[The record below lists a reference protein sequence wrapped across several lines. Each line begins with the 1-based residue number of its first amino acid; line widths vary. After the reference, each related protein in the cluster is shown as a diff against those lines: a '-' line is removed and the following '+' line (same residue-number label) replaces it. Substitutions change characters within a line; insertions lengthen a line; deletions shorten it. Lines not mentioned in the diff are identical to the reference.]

1 MKYQGE
7 IVNIS
12 NHLGF
17 VKHPDGNL
25 LPFDITEGD
34 NYSIGDLVSY
44 TIFEDVDSRIKYP
57 KANDLE
63 IVQKRNDHDRTIRLS
78 KIAKENNLSIGTII
92 ELSKIKGIAIE
103 GNPNAKIS
111 RAEYEMILNTKYDIE
126 QQIKFKKEFRSKYS
140 KGTVIETEISGIIK
154 PSQIITYFSDGF
166 IGRLSLMDISWSLPD
181 AQYQFNQYTLGSKIQ
196 CVITDI
202 DFDSKQVILSQKHL
216 VKQKSDSIEWD
227 RLNRGDL
234 VTLKLV
240 EDLHS
245 VYLLKTDKGIYGTI
259 NKDLISIT
267 NDESVKLRIN
277 NKLDE
282 SDLLSLVPS
291 NTELIEEEK
300 FEEIKKDFSFIEPE
314 LRDYNSFKKSI
325 IGAQA
330 TDKDIEYLK
339 SAFENDDKLF
349 SKEIEIPQTIYLSFE
364 FKSSSW
370 ETSFKQN
377 AIPYFF
383 EGAEYNSENEK
394 LLLERLNNENYW
406 VRFNRRLKEK
416 GASDE
421 LIEFTF
427 FNEEISFYGE
437 VSISK
442 NKKEYKF
449 PIKGFTFGHNFIGS
463 TEAKK
468 RNAKNG
474 SFLFRSRLKVVS
486 PLGNIP
492 TNASQKEALELILTK
507 THSFKLITK
516 LKREAGEIL
525 REEGRTLAIIDKFL
539 EYQESLLEATKGAAV
554 CVERYILT
562 HSEVGGTAILIDQS
576 IGDSLE
582 FETTTVVNVKI
593 KQGEGAEAELVW
605 LTDGFLTYFGDNC
618 KLTFFREI
626 NSKNLDNGFYLEKR
640 VSTKQFRVQRQIIQ
654 DFLQKK
660 IKIDHIESLLVQ
672 PEKIQPPTLSN
683 AVFTN
688 KDLIQTE
695 KEQPDNNQIRALRK
709 AINNKNIFLIQG
721 PPGTGKTTVIAEIIE
736 QLVSKGEKILLT
748 GQNHVAV
755 DNVLSKIAKI
765 PQLNLLRVAKE
776 DKIDKEL
783 GRFHID
789 NLVANYQEEFVN
801 FLKNQLEL
809 IRLFL
814 TLKNKNVTQDILLK
828 SFNERVNEFSVN
840 YGSLKEILKH
850 KHFLLRDGL
859 DDLSL
864 NEIEETIVSFENWIT
879 SVNNEIDVLLTPL
892 IYNSVDVVFATCIGI
907 KTDPVF
913 EEADI
918 RFDTVIIDEAGKA
931 NIAETLVAIE
941 LGKKV
946 ILVGDQMQ
954 LPPYMDSSLID
965 PKDPNSFPR
974 SEFGFGF
981 LQEEIIHALKTSFF
995 EFLINRI
1002 KANKFPAD
1010 NLEMLNYQHRMH
1022 PNIGKF
1028 VSESFY
1034 GGHLK
1039 MGSRTHQNHLPYPS
1053 PFNKEVVFFNT
1064 SNSPNPYEQND
1075 GYSAK
1080 NDTEA
1085 EVIAE
1090 FILPKLFENDL
1101 SPKEIAIIAPYKSQV
1116 ANINRYINNSTLC
1129 SHKNIDVSTLDSF
1142 QGKEYDIILFSFTR
1156 SANFKKPEY
1165 LDGKRKST
1173 KVGFLDDARRLN
1185 VAFSRAKKKLILVG
1199 NAETLTDPRS
1209 HFDLLFDYTGLF
1221 KNLVHLSRNEQ
1232 IGNFVS
1238 IANFYE
1244 FKSKKFL
1251 SNQIKNG
1258 DNVLVK
1264 FKNIGTKEGKR
1275 FGIFFVYKSLVCLL
1289 PDDLIPVDQKE
1300 YYYGLTKGTELKL
1313 SINSYNKN
1321 NQRIYLKLCVAS
1333 KEEIWNEN
1341 FKSFVIG
1348 SSYSAVVTK
1357 KVAYGYFIKLECGY
1371 EGLLHNNEN
1380 RRKID
1385 LQIGQQT
1392 KVLISKIDIQNK
1404 QIGFTIK

>member
-17 VKHPDGNL
+17 VKHSDGNL
-25 LPFDITEGD
+25 LPFDFAEGD
-34 NYSIGDLVSY
+34 NYSIGDVVSY
-44 TIFEDVDSRIKYP
+44 KIFENFDSKIKYP
-57 KANDLE
+57 KANELQ
-63 IVQKRNDHDRTIRLS
+63 IVRKRND
-78 KIAKENNLSIGTII
+78 NNS
-92 ELSKIKGIAIE
+92 
-103 GNPNAKIS
+103 
-111 RAEYEMILNTKYDIE
+111 E
-126 QQIKFKKEFRSKYS
+126 QQIKLKKEFLSKYS
-140 KGTVIETEISGIIK
+140 KGTVVVTEIIDIIL

-166 IGRLSLMDISWSLPD
+166 LGRLSLMDISWSMPE
-181 AQYQFNQYTLGSKIQ
+181 AQDLFKHMSIGDKIT
-196 CVITDI
+196 CAIINI
-202 DFDSKQVILSQKHL
+202 DFGNKQVSLSQKHL
-216 VKQKSDSIEWD
+216 AKQKSDSIEWE

-234 VTLKLV
+234 LMMKFV
-240 EDLHS
+240 EELNS
-245 VYLLKTDKGIYGTI
+245 CILLKSDKGIFGII
-259 NKDLISIT
+259 NKDLISIP
-267 NDESVKLRIN
+267 NNSSIKLRIN
-277 NKLDE
+277 QKLDY
-282 SDLLSLVPS
+282 SNLISFVPVAVDLKD
-291 NTELIEEEK
+291 EEQI
-300 FEEIKKDFSFIEPE
+300 EEIKNDFSFIEPE
-314 LRDYNSFKKSI
+314 FRDYNSFKKSI
-325 IGAQA
+325 IGSQA

-339 SAFENDDKLF
+339 NAFQNDDKLF

-377 AIPYFF
+377 AIPYFL

-406 VRFNRRLKEK
+406 VRFNRRFKEK
-416 GASDE
+416 GSLEEVID
-421 LIEFTF
+421 FTF

-449 PIKGFTFGHNFIGS
+449 PIKGFTFGRNFIVS

-468 RNAKNG
+468 RNSKYG
-474 SFLFRSRLKVVS
+474 SFLFRSNLRVVS

-492 TNASQKEALELILTK
+492 TNAAQKEALELILTK
-507 THSFKLITK
+507 THSFELITK
-516 LKREAGEIL
+516 LKTEAGEIL
-525 REEGRTLAIIDKFL
+525 REEGRTLTIIDKFL
-539 EYQESLLEATKGAAV
+539 EYQESILKATKGANLF
-554 CVERYILT
+554 VERYTPT
-562 HSEVGGTAILIDQS
+562 HSEEGGTAILIDQS

-593 KQGEGAEAELVW
+593 KQGDSAEAELVW

-626 NSKNLDNGFYLEKR
+626 NTKNLDSGFFLEKR

-660 IKIDHIESLLVQ
+660 IKIDHIESLLVE
-672 PEKIQPPTLSN
+672 PDKIQPPTPSSAL
-683 AVFTN
+683 FKN

-709 AINNKNIFLIQG
+709 AIGNKNIFLIQG

-748 GQNHVAV
+748 GQNHVSV
-755 DNVLSKIAKI
+755 DNVLSKIARI

-783 GRFHID
+783 SRFHID
-789 NLVANYQEEFVN
+789 NLVANYQEEFVI

-814 TLKNKNVTQDILLK
+814 ALKNKNVTQDIILK
-828 SFNERVNEFSVN
+828 SFNERVNEFSIK

-859 DDLSL
+859 VDLSQ

-954 LPPYMDSSLID
+954 LPPYIDSSLID

-1002 KANKFPAD
+1002 KANKFPSD

-1039 MGSRTHQNHLPYPS
+1039 MGSRTHLNHLPYPP

-1064 SNSPNPYEQND
+1064 SNSPNPFEQND

-1090 FILPKLFENDL
+1090 FILPKLFENEL

-1116 ANINRYINNSTLC
+1116 ANIKHYINNSTLC

-1209 HFDLLFDYTGLF
+1209 HFDLLFDYTNLF

-1244 FKSKKFL
+1244 FKSKKIF

-1258 DNVLVK
+1258 DYVLVN
-1264 FKNIGTKEGKR
+1264 FKNIGTKDGKR
-1275 FGIFFVYKSLVCLL
+1275 FGIFFVYNSLDCLL

-1300 YYYGLTKGTELKL
+1300 YFYGLTKGAEVKL

-1321 NQRIYLKLCVAS
+1321 SQRIYLKPFVAS
-1333 KEEIWNEN
+1333 KEEIWNDN
-1341 FKSFVIG
+1341 FKSFIIG
-1348 SSYSAVVTK
+1348 SSFNAVVTK
-1357 KVAYGYFIKLECGY
+1357 KVTYGCFMKLECGY
-1371 EGLLHNNEN
+1371 EGLLHYKEN
-1380 RRKID
+1380 KRKIE
-1385 LQIGQQT
+1385 LEIGQET
-1392 KVLISKIDIQNK
+1392 KVSISKVDTKNK
-1404 QIGFTIK
+1404 QIGFTIT